1 MTRPLLWLGG
11 LCLISLTLVFSG
23 LRQNGPLSQSL
34 VYAIPNPD
42 GVRLHIDNRSYQ
54 LLVDSHRL
62 WGMAAP
68 VASDDGAWLAF
79 ALAGDVYK
87 VRRNGTG
94 LQHLA
99 TLHPSDYYRVY
110 GLAWSADGNLILAT
124 LASPVFG
131 KALPPYR
138 ATSLEQAARVDDGV
152 FIIKADGSGYQLVT
166 ELPYTWFTAAVW
178 TPNNEWVIYC
188 DLAGVHR
195 IRPDGSQRLTLY
207 AAEWFQTYTPLA
219 FLAEGDWVVAT
230 DASQP
235 QSPMLLIRSD
245 GSGMTLPAIHQV
257 ETLVGTPDGRRLA
270 YIADNRLWL
279 YDGQQAPYPIF
290 SYIGYDVRD
299 LVWSPNQ
306 REVMWTEYVPAS
318 GDYTLY
324 QVAVVGP
331 TALGGEASITPHMP
345 YSVGWVPS
353 LYEADWH
360 ALGLAMLGIGL
371 IVGGLKWSRGDKR

>member
-11 LCLISLTLVFSG
+11 LCLISLTLAFSG
-23 LRQNGPLSQSL
+23 LRQNSPLPQSM

-42 GVRLHIDNRSYQ
+42 GVRLHVDNHSYQ
-54 LLVDSHRL
+54 LPINNRRL
-62 WGMAAP
+62 RGMAAP

-99 TLHPSDYYRVY
+99 TLSPSEYYHVY
-110 GLAWSADGNLILAT
+110 GLAWSPDGNLILAT

-131 KALPPYR
+131 KSLPPYR

-152 FIIKADGSGYQLVT
+152 FLIKADGSGYQLVT
-166 ELPYTWFTAAVW
+166 ELPYTWFTAGVW
-178 TPNNEWVIYC
+178 TLDHEWVIYC

-207 AAEWFQTYTPLA
+207 AADWFQTYTPLA
-219 FLAEGDWVVAT
+219 FLDGGASVVAI

-235 QSPMLLIRSD
+235 QSPMLLIRTD
-245 GSGMTLPAIHQV
+245 GSGITLPAIYQV
-257 ETLVGTPDGRRLA
+257 SALAGTPDGRRLA
-270 YIADNRLWL
+270 YIADKRLWL
-279 YDGQQAPYPIF
+279 YDGVQPPYPIF
-290 SYIGYDVRD
+290 NYTNYDLRD

-306 REVMWTEYVPAS
+306 KWVMWTEFNPS
-318 GDYTLY
+318 NGDYTLY

-331 TALGGEASITPHMP
+331 NELGGEVIMTPHTP
-345 YSVGWVPS
+345 YSVGWVPPLPES
-353 LYEADWH
+353 DWH
-360 ALGLAMLGIGL
+360 APGLVMLGIGL
-371 IVGGLKWSRGDKR
+371 IVGSLKWQ